1 MVFAKRK
8 LGAVVVG
15 VCMAGA
21 LLTAA
26 CGGGGSDN
34 GGSGGSAGDGGGK
47 LENVNTQDATA
58 TPDTDR
64 PEVVIEVRDGS
75 FSPDV
80 VTVKAGTKVIWKWV
94 DTTQPHSILL
104 SGTKSPEQTSGT
116 YERIFDQKGVTYP
129 YQDGVSGAAMSGKI
143 IVE

>member
-1 MVFAKRK
+1 MAFAKRGFGMVVA
-8 LGAVVVG
+8 GACV
-15 VCMAGA
+15 AGA

-26 CGGGGSDN
+26 CGGGGSDDGGN
-34 GGSGGSAGDGGGK
+34 GGSGSGK

-58 TPDTDR
+58 TPDTNR
-64 PEVVIEVRDGS
+64 PEVVVEVRDGS

-80 VTVKAGTKVIWKWV
+80 VTIKAGTKVVWKWV
-94 DTTQPHSILL
+94 DTKQPHSIML

-116 YERIFDQKGVTYP
+116 YERVFDQKGVTYP